1 MLYRFFVHESFHS
14 RSLGLSVNVHYHD
27 KEGKLFESAA
37 FNETVR
43 IAEPLEGFDAETF
56 FLYVLLL
63 AVVALVGFGGYHLFR
78 TYKKKLVS
86 SKPGSSPAFETGTQ
100 KASDVDTDWLPKELL
115 AQEMR
120 NKQGKTSPSKSKNS
134 PTSNGA
140 AASSDSDNDARLRKV
155 RPAGTKMAD

>member
-1 MLYRFFVHESFHS
+1 V
-14 RSLGLSVNVHYHD
+14 
-27 KEGKLFESAA
+27 
-37 FNETVR
+37 
-43 IAEPLEGFDAETF
+43 I
-56 FLYVLLL
+56 
-63 AVVALVGFGGYHLFR
+63 ALVGFGGYHLFR

-86 SKPGSSPAFETGTQ
+86 SSKSGSSPAFETGTQ

-134 PTSNGA
+134 PNGGN
-140 AASSDSDNDARLRKV
+140 AASSDSENDARLRKV

>member
-120 NKQGKTSPSKSKNS
+120 NKQGKSS
-134 PTSNGA
+134 PTKAKSNGGN
-140 AASSDSDNDARLRKV
+140 AASSDSENDARLRKV